1 MLSPYEKILF
11 ALLAAV
17 SLYLASVTFRRM
29 TGTIMRGRGRLAW
42 DGLPGRLW
50 TGVKALA
57 GQNNMI
63 RNRPLV
69 SLAHTGI
76 AWGFILYMAVNLVD
90 VLEGLVTGFVFL
102 EEGTAGQV
110 YRLLVDLM
118 TLAALAGM
126 AALLIRRFIVKSTD
140 LAVASN
146 VKLHPRAAGGIRRDS
161 LIVGLFILGHVG
173 FRLVGASFD
182 IALHGP
188 DPWQPVAAL
197 AAGLWSGLEPSLL
210 TFGLH
215 ASWWIA
221 IGLVLAF
228 LPWFPF
234 SKHAH
239 LFMGPLN
246 LMTAPERTSPGALDA
261 LDFEDETIEQFGAG
275 RITDL
280 DRTHITDAFACIMCN
295 RCQDACPAY
304 ATGKEL
310 SPAALEVNKRYH
322 LRDHM
327 KTLAAGGEDTE
338 PMLGYAMS
346 ESALW
351 ACTACGACT
360 EACPVG
366 NEPMFDILAMRRN
379 QVLMESAFPNELKG
393 AFTGIE
399 RNGNPW
405 QMAGDRMEWT
415 EPLDFKVPTVAE
427 KPDYDVLF
435 WVGCAGA
442 FDPGARDTAR
452 AIATVL
458 HRAGVDFAVL
468 GNDESCTGD
477 LARRAG
483 NEYLFSIAAEG
494 NIETLNAAGAD
505 QAGRKKIVTGCPHCL
520 HTLGSEYGALGGR
533 FEVLHHTQ
541 LIDELAKAGRLAMP
555 GRDETRTTYH
565 DPCYLG
571 RHGGEYEA
579 PRQALAAARPSLVE
593 MARSRNR
600 SFCCGAGGAQVW
612 KEEEEGREAVSDH
625 RFREA
630 RETGADTLAVG
641 CPFCARMM
649 NDANKRAGEPMRVRD
664 IAEIVAES
672 IRDER
677 ERTHH
682 DDR

>member
-1 MLSPYEKILF
+1 MLFPIEKILF
-11 ALLAAV
+11 AIVAVV

-29 TGTIMRGRGRLAW
+29 IRIITRGQGRLSW
-42 DGLPGRLW
+42 DRPVGRLM
-50 TGVKALA
+50 TGIKAMVS
-57 GQNNMI
+57 QNNMI
-63 RNRPLV
+63 RNRPFV
-69 SLAHTGI
+69 SLAHTAI
-76 AWGFILYMAVNLVD
+76 AWGFILYVAVNLID
-90 VLEGLVTGFVFL
+90 VLEGMVSGFVFPG
-102 EEGTAGQV
+102 ENTAGRI

-118 TLAALAGM
+118 TAAVLAGM
-126 AALLIRRFIVKSTD
+126 AVLLIRRFIVKSRTLD
-140 LAVASN
+140 VAPQ
-146 VKLHPRAAGGIRRDS
+146 VKLHPGAVDGIKRDS
-161 LIVGLFILGHVG
+161 LIVGFFILGHVG
-173 FRLVGASFD
+173 FRLLGASFD
-182 IALHGP
+182 IAIHGP

-197 AAGLWSGLEPSLL
+197 AAGLWADLGPSFL
-210 TFGLH
+210 TAGLH

-221 IGLVLAF
+221 VGLVLAF
-228 LPWFPF
+228 LPWFPY

-239 LFMGPLN
+239 LFMGPFN
-246 LMTAPERTSPGALDA
+246 LMTSPDRNSPGAMDA
-261 LDFEDETIEQFGAG
+261 LDLEDETIEQFGAG

-280 DRTHITDAFACIMCN
+280 NRTHITDAFACIMCN

-310 SPAALEVNKRYH
+310 SPAALEVNKRYY

-327 KTLAAGGEDTE
+327 KSLATGGDDEE
-338 PMLGYAMS
+338 PLLTYAMS

-351 ACTACGACT
+351 ACTTCGACT

-366 NEPMFDILAMRRN
+366 NEPMFDILSMRQN

-405 QMAGDRMEWT
+405 QMATDRMEWT
-415 EPLDFKVPTVAE
+415 EALDFKVPTVAGN
-427 KPDYDVLF
+427 PDYDVLL

-452 AIATVL
+452 AIATVM
-458 HRAGVDFAVL
+458 HRTGIDFAVL

-483 NEYLFSIAAEG
+483 NEYLFSMAAEG

-505 QAGRKKIVTGCPHCL
+505 RKRIVTGCPHCL
-520 HTLGSEYGALGGR
+520 HTLKNEYGALGGR
-533 FEVLHHTQ
+533 YEVMHHTQ
-541 LIDELAKAGRLAMP
+541 LIADLRNDGRIAP
-555 GRDETRTTYH
+555 NGEKETRATYH

-579 PRQALAAARPSLVE
+579 PREALAAAGPNLVE

-612 KEEEEGREAVSDH
+612 KEEEEGREAVSDN

-672 IRDER
+672 MQE
-677 ERTHH
+677 
-682 DDR
+682 

>member
-1 MLSPYEKILF
+1 
-11 ALLAAV
+11 V
-17 SLYLASVTFRRM
+17 
-29 TGTIMRGRGRLAW
+29 
-42 DGLPGRLW
+42 
-50 TGVKALA
+50 
-57 GQNNMI
+57 
-63 RNRPLV
+63 
-69 SLAHTGI
+69 
-76 AWGFILYMAVNLVD
+76 AVNLID
-90 VLEGLVTGFVFL
+90 VLEGMVPGFVL
-102 EEGTAGQV
+102 PGENAAGRI

-118 TLAALAGM
+118 TAAVLAGM
-126 AALLIRRFIVKSTD
+126 VVLLIRRFIVKSRTLD
-140 LAVASN
+140 VAPQ
-146 VKLHPRAAGGIRRDS
+146 VKLHPGAVDGIKRDS
-161 LIVGLFILGHVG
+161 LIVGFFILGHVG
-173 FRLVGASFD
+173 FRLLGASFD
-182 IALHGP
+182 IAIHGP

-197 AAGLWSGLEPSLL
+197 AAGLWADLGPSFQ
-210 TFGLH
+210 TAGLH

-221 IGLVLAF
+221 VGLVLAF
-228 LPWFPF
+228 LPWFPY

-239 LFMGPLN
+239 LFMGPFN
-246 LMTAPERTSPGALDA
+246 LMTSPDRNSPGAMDA
-261 LDFEDETIEQFGAG
+261 LDLEDETIEQFGAG

-280 DRTHITDAFACIMCN
+280 NRTHITDAFACIMCN

-310 SPAALEVNKRYH
+310 SPAALEVNKRYY

-327 KTLAAGGEDTE
+327 KTLATGGVDEE
-338 PMLGYAMS
+338 PLLTYAMS

-351 ACTACGACT
+351 ACTTCGACT

-366 NEPMFDILAMRRN
+366 NEPMFDILSMRQN

-405 QMAGDRMEWT
+405 QMATDRMEWT
-415 EPLDFKVPTVAE
+415 ETLDFKVPTVAE
-427 KPDYDVLF
+427 NPDYDVLL

-452 AIATVL
+452 AIATVM
-458 HRAGVDFAVL
+458 HRSGIDFAVL

-483 NEYLFSIAAEG
+483 NEYLFSMAAEG

-505 QAGRKKIVTGCPHCL
+505 RKRIVTGCPHCL
-520 HTLGSEYGALGGR
+520 HTLKNEYGALGGR
-533 FEVLHHTQ
+533 YEVMHHTQ
-541 LIDELAKAGRLAMP
+541 LIADLRNDGRIAVN
-555 GRDETRTTYH
+555 GEEGTRATYH

-579 PRQALAAARPSLVE
+579 PREALAAAGLNLVE

-612 KEEEEGREAVSDH
+612 KEEEEGREAVSDN

-672 IRDER
+672 MQE
-677 ERTHH
+677 
-682 DDR
+682 

>member
-1 MLSPYEKILF
+1 MLTPYEKILF
-11 ALLAAV
+11 AFAAAV

-29 TGTIMRGRGRLAW
+29 IHTIMRGQGRLSR
-42 DGLPGRLW
+42 DNLPGRVM
-50 TGVKALA
+50 TGIKALA
-57 GQNNMI
+57 SQNNMI
-63 RNRPLV
+63 RNRPFV
-69 SLAHTGI
+69 SVAHTAI
-76 AWGFILYMAVNLVD
+76 AWGFILYLAVNLVD
-90 VLEGLVTGFVFL
+90 VLEGMIPGFAFPG
-102 EEGTAGQV
+102 EGAAGQA
-110 YRLLVDLM
+110 YRLIVDLM
-118 TLAALAGM
+118 TAAALAGM
-126 AALLIRRFIVKSTD
+126 AALLIRRF
-140 LAVASN
+140 LAKTPALTFAPQ
-146 VKLHPRAAGGIRRDS
+146 VKLHPGAADGIRRDS

-173 FRLVGASFD
+173 FRLLGASFD
-182 IALHGP
+182 IAIHGP
-188 DPWQPVAAL
+188 DAWQPVAAL
-197 AAGLWSGLEPSLL
+197 AAGLWVGLEPALL
-210 TFGLH
+210 NFGLH
-215 ASWWIA
+215 ASWWMA
-221 IGLVLAF
+221 IGLVLVF
-228 LPWFPF
+228 LPWFPY

-239 LFMGPLN
+239 LFMGPFN
-246 LMTAPERTSPGALDA
+246 LMTSPDRSSPGAMDG

-327 KTLAAGGEDTE
+327 KSLATGEDDSE
-338 PMLGYAMS
+338 PLLTYAMS

-351 ACTACGACT
+351 ACTTCGACT

-366 NEPMFDILAMRRN
+366 NEPMFDILAMRQH

-415 EPLDFKVPTVAE
+415 ETLDFKVPTVAE
-427 KPDYDVLF
+427 NPGYQVLY

-442 FDPGARDTAR
+442 FDPGAKDTAR

-458 HRAGVDFAVL
+458 HRSGVDFAVL

-483 NEYLFSIAAEG
+483 NEYLYSIAAEG

-505 QAGRKKIVTGCPHCL
+505 RKRIVTGCPHCL
-520 HTLGSEYGALGGR
+520 HTLKNEYGAQGGR
-533 FEVLHHTQ
+533 YDVMHHTQ
-541 LIDELAKAGRLAMP
+541 LISDLRNDGKIAIKEEEGSRA
-555 GRDETRTTYH
+555 TYH

-579 PRQALAAARPSLVE
+579 PREALAAAGPSLVE

-612 KEEEEGREAVSDH
+612 KEEEEGREAVSDN

-649 NDANKRAGEPMRVRD
+649 NDANKRAGDPMRVRD

-672 IRDER
+672 LDE
-677 ERTHH
+677 
-682 DDR
+682 

>member
-29 TGTIMRGRGRLAW
+29 IRTIQRGQGRLAW
-42 DGLPGRLW
+42 DGLPGRLL

-102 EEGTAGQV
+102 EEGIAGQV

-140 LAVASN
+140 LAVAPN

-161 LIVGLFILGHVG
+161 LIVGCFILGHVG
-173 FRLVGASFD
+173 FRFLGASFD
-182 IALHGP
+182 IAIQGP
-188 DPWQPVAAL
+188 DPWQPAAAL
-197 AAGLWSGLEPSLL
+197 AAGLWTGLDPSVL

-228 LPWFPF
+228 LPWFPY

-239 LFMGPLN
+239 LFMGPFN
-246 LMTAPERTSPGALDA
+246 LMTSPERTSPGALDA

-310 SPAALEVNKRYH
+310 SPAALEVNKRYY

-327 KTLAAGGEDTE
+327 KSLAKGGEDRE

-427 KPDYDVLF
+427 NPDYEVLF

-520 HTLGSEYGALGGR
+520 HTLGNEYGALGGR
-533 FEVLHHTQ
+533 FEVMHHTQ
-541 LIDELAKAGRLAMP
+541 LIGELAKTGKLEVR
-555 GRDETRTTYH
+555 GETETRTTFH

-579 PRQALAAARPSLVE
+579 PRQALAEARPSLVE

-672 IRDER
+672 LQDER

>member
-11 ALLAAV
+11 AVAAAV

-29 TGTIMRGRGRLAW
+29 IRTIQRGRGRLAW
-42 DGLPGRLW
+42 DNLPGRVM
-50 TGVKALA
+50 TGIKALVI
-57 GQNNMI
+57 QNSMI
-63 RNRPLV
+63 RNRPFV

-90 VLEGLVTGFVFL
+90 VLEGMVPGFAFPG
-102 EEGTAGQV
+102 ESAAGQT
-110 YRLLVDLM
+110 YRLIVDLM
-118 TLAALAGM
+118 TAAVLAGM
-126 AALLIRRFIVKSTD
+126 AALLIRRFIVKTPA
-140 LAVASN
+140 LAFGPQVR
-146 VKLHPRAAGGIRRDS
+146 LHPKAADGIKRDS
-161 LIVGLFILGHVG
+161 LIVGFFILGHVG
-173 FRLVGASFD
+173 FRLLGASFD
-182 IALHGP
+182 IAMHGP
-188 DPWQPVAAL
+188 DPWQPAAAL
-197 AAGLWSGLEPSLL
+197 VAGLWAGLGPSFL

-215 ASWWIA
+215 ASWWMA
-221 IGLVLAF
+221 IGLVLVF
-228 LPWFPF
+228 LPWFPY

-239 LFMGPLN
+239 LFMGPFN
-246 LMTAPERTSPGALDA
+246 LMTSPDRSSPGAVDDLN
-261 LDFEDETIEQFGAG
+261 FEDETIEQFGAG

-280 DRTHITDAFACIMCN
+280 DRTHIADAFACIMCN

-327 KTLAAGGEDTE
+327 ISLARGGDDTE
-338 PMLGYAMS
+338 PLLTYAMS

-351 ACTACGACT
+351 ACTTCGACT

-366 NEPMFDILAMRRN
+366 NEPMFDILAMRQN

-415 EPLDFKVPTVAE
+415 DTLDFKVPTVAE
-427 KPDYDVLF
+427 NPDYQVLY

-458 HRAGVDFAVL
+458 HRSGVDFAVL

-483 NEYLFSIAAEG
+483 NEYLYSIAAEG

-505 QAGRKKIVTGCPHCL
+505 RKRIVTGCPHCQ
-520 HTLGSEYGALGGR
+520 HTLKNEYGALGGR
-533 FEVLHHTQ
+533 YDVMHHTQ
-541 LIDELAKAGRLAMP
+541 LIDGLAKEGRLEVQSER
-555 GRDETRTTYH
+555 GTRTTFH

-571 RHGGEYEA
+571 RHGGEFDA
-579 PRQALAAARPSLVE
+579 PRDALAAARPSLVE

-612 KEEEEGREAVSDH
+612 KEEEEGREAVSDN

-672 IRDER
+672 LDE
-677 ERTHH
+677 
-682 DDR
+682 

>member
-1 MLSPYEKILF
+1 MLTPIEKILF
-11 ALLAAV
+11 AIVTVV

-29 TGTIMRGRGRLAW
+29 IRMITRGQGRLSW
-42 DGLPGRLW
+42 DGPFGRLM
-50 TGVKALA
+50 TGIKALA
-57 GQNNMI
+57 SQNNMI
-63 RNRPLV
+63 RNRPFV
-69 SLAHTGI
+69 SLAHTVI
-76 AWGFILYMAVNLVD
+76 AWGFILYVAVNVVD
-90 VLEGLVTGFVFL
+90 VLEGMITGFEFPG
-102 EEGTAGQV
+102 ENAAGRI

-118 TLAALAGM
+118 TSAVLAGM
-126 AALLIRRFIVKSTD
+126 VALLIRRFIVKSRS
-140 LAVASN
+140 LVVAPQ
-146 VKLHPRAAGGIRRDS
+146 VKLHPGAVDGIKRDS
-161 LIVGLFILGHVG
+161 LIVGFFILGHVG
-173 FRLVGASFD
+173 FRLLGASFD
-182 IALHGP
+182 IAIHGP
-188 DPWQPVAAL
+188 DPWQPVATL
-197 AAGLWSGLEPSLL
+197 TAGFWVDLNHSFLK
-210 TFGLH
+210 TGLH
-215 ASWWIA
+215 VGWWVA
-221 IGLVLAF
+221 TGLVLAF
-228 LPWFPF
+228 LPWFPY

-239 LFMGPLN
+239 LFMGPFN
-246 LMTAPERTSPGALDA
+246 LMTSPDRISPGALDA
-261 LDFEDETIEQFGAG
+261 LDFEDESIEQFGAG

-280 DRTHITDAFACIMCN
+280 NRTHITDAFACIMCN

-327 KTLAAGGEDTE
+327 KSLATGGDDDKPLLT
-338 PMLGYAMS
+338 YAMS

-366 NEPMFDILAMRRN
+366 NEPMFDILAMRQN
-379 QVLMESAFPNELKG
+379 QVLMESAFPNELKD

-415 EPLDFKVPTVAE
+415 QALDFKVPTVTE
-427 KPDYDVLF
+427 NPDYDVLL

-442 FDPGARDTAR
+442 FDPGARDTVR
-452 AIATVL
+452 AIATVM
-458 HRAGVDFAVL
+458 HRSGMDFAVL
-468 GNDESCTGD
+468 GNDESCSGD

-483 NEYLFSIAAEG
+483 NEYLFSMAAEG
-494 NIETLNAAGAD
+494 NIETLNAADAD
-505 QAGRKKIVTGCPHCL
+505 RKRIVTGCPHCL
-520 HTLGSEYGALGGR
+520 HTLKNEYCELGGR
-533 FEVLHHTQ
+533 YEVMHHTQ
-541 LIDELAKAGRLAMP
+541 LIDELRDDGRIAVN
-555 GRDETRTTYH
+555 GADGTRTTFH

-579 PRQALAAARPSLVE
+579 PREVLSAARPSLVE

-612 KEEEEGREAVSDH
+612 KEEEEGRESVSDN

-664 IAEIVAES
+664 IAEIVADS
-672 IRDER
+672 MG
-677 ERTHH
+677 T
-682 DDR
+682 

>member
-1 MLSPYEKILF
+1 MLTPYEKILF
-11 ALLAAV
+11 AFAAAV

-29 TGTIMRGRGRLAW
+29 IRTIMRGQGRLSW
-42 DGLPGRLW
+42 DNLPGRMM
-50 TGVKALA
+50 TGIKALA
-57 GQNNMI
+57 SQNNMI
-63 RNRPLV
+63 RNRPFV
-69 SLAHTGI
+69 SLAHTAI
-76 AWGFILYMAVNLVD
+76 AWGFILYLAVNLVD
-90 VLEGLVTGFVFL
+90 VLEGMIPGFAFPG
-102 EEGTAGQV
+102 EGTAGQA
-110 YRLLVDLM
+110 YRLIVDLM
-118 TLAALAGM
+118 TAAVLAGM
-126 AALLIRRFIVKSTD
+126 AALLIRRF
-140 LAVASN
+140 LAKTPALTFAPQ
-146 VKLHPRAAGGIRRDS
+146 VKLHPGAADGIRRDS

-173 FRLVGASFD
+173 FRLLGASFD
-182 IALHGP
+182 IAIHGP
-188 DPWQPVAAL
+188 DAWQPVATL
-197 AAGLWSGLEPSLL
+197 AAGLWTGLEPALL
-210 TFGLH
+210 NFGLH
-215 ASWWIA
+215 ASWWMA
-221 IGLVLAF
+221 IGLVLVF
-228 LPWFPF
+228 LPWFPY

-239 LFMGPLN
+239 LFMGPFN
-246 LMTAPERTSPGALDA
+246 LMTSPDRSSPGAMDG

-327 KTLAAGGEDTE
+327 KSLARNGDDSE
-338 PMLGYAMS
+338 PLLTYAMS

-351 ACTACGACT
+351 ACTTCGACT

-366 NEPMFDILAMRRN
+366 NEPMFDILAMRQH

-415 EPLDFKVPTVAE
+415 ETLDFKVPTVAE
-427 KPDYDVLF
+427 NPGYQVLY

-442 FDPGARDTAR
+442 FDPGAKDTAR

-458 HRAGVDFAVL
+458 HRSGVDFAVL

-483 NEYLFSIAAEG
+483 NEYLYSIAAEG

-505 QAGRKKIVTGCPHCL
+505 RKRIVTGCPHCL
-520 HTLGSEYGALGGR
+520 HTLKSEYGPQGGR
-533 FEVLHHTQ
+533 YEVMHHTQ
-541 LIDELAKAGRLAMP
+541 FISDLRNDGKIEVKEEKGSRA
-555 GRDETRTTYH
+555 TYH

-579 PRQALAAARPSLVE
+579 PREALAAAGPSLVE

-612 KEEEEGREAVSDH
+612 KEEEKGREAVSDN

-672 IRDER
+672 LDE
-677 ERTHH
+677 
-682 DDR
+682 

>member
-11 ALLAAV
+11 AILTAV
-17 SLYLASVTFRRM
+17 SLYLAFVTFRRM
-29 TGTIMRGRGRLAW
+29 SGAIMRGQGRLAW
-42 DGLPGRLW
+42 NGLPGRLM
-50 TGVKALA
+50 TGIRALVS
-57 GQNNMI
+57 QNNMI
-63 RNRPLV
+63 RNRPFV
-69 SLAHTGI
+69 SLAHTAV
-76 AWGFILYMAVNLVD
+76 AWGFILYLAVNVVD
-90 VLEGLVTGFVFL
+90 VVEGMVPGFDL
-102 EEGTAGQV
+102 PGENAAGRV

-118 TLAALAGM
+118 TAAVLTGM
-126 AALLIRRFIVKSTD
+126 VVLLIRRFFVKSPALD
-140 LAVASN
+140 IAPQVQ
-146 VKLHPRAAGGIRRDS
+146 LHPGAADGIMRDS
-161 LIVGLFILGHVG
+161 MIVGCFILGHVG

-197 AAGLWSGLEPSLL
+197 AAGFWAGLDPSIL

-215 ASWWIA
+215 ASWWGA

-228 LPWFPF
+228 LPWFPY

-239 LFMGPLN
+239 LFMGPFN
-246 LMTAPERTSPGALDA
+246 LMTSPDRSSPGAMDA
-261 LDFEDETIEQFGAG
+261 LDFEDESIEQFGAG

-322 LRDHM
+322 LSDHM
-327 KTLAAGGEDTE
+327 SSLAKGGDDSE
-338 PMLGYAMS
+338 PLLTYAMS

-351 ACTACGACT
+351 ACTTCGACT

-366 NEPMFDILAMRRN
+366 NEPMFDILAMRRH
-379 QVLMESAFPNELKG
+379 QVLMESAFPNELKD

-405 QMAGDRMEWT
+405 QMAGDRMEWA
-415 EPLDFKVPTVAE
+415 ESLEFKVPTVAE
-427 KPDYDVLF
+427 NPDCEMLF

-458 HRAGVDFAVL
+458 HRSGIDFAVL

-494 NIETLNAAGAD
+494 NIETLNEAGAD
-505 QAGRKKIVTGCPHCL
+505 RKRIVTGCPHCL
-520 HTLGSEYGALGGR
+520 HTLKNEYGALGGHYQ
-533 FEVLHHTQ
+533 VLHHTQ
-541 LIDELAKAGRLAMP
+541 LIGGLATEGRIEVQ
-555 GRDETRTTYH
+555 GEQGTRTTFH

-571 RHGGEYEA
+571 RHGGEFDA
-579 PRQALAAARPSLVE
+579 PRDALASARPSLVE
-593 MARSRNR
+593 MDRSRNR

-612 KEEEEGREAVSDH
+612 KEEEEGRESVSDN

-630 RETGADTLAVG
+630 RDTGADTLAVG

-664 IAEIVAES
+664 IAEIVADS
-672 IRDER
+672 MK
-677 ERTHH
+677 T
-682 DDR
+682 

>member
-1 MLSPYEKILF
+1 MLSPFEKILF
-11 ALLAAV
+11 VIAAAV
-17 SLYLASVTFRRM
+17 SLCLASVTFRRM
-29 TGTIMRGRGRLAW
+29 VRTIMRGQGRLSW
-42 DGLPGRLW
+42 DGLPGRLM
-50 TGVKALA
+50 TGIRALVS
-57 GQNNMI
+57 QNSMI
-63 RNRPLV
+63 RNRPFV
-69 SLAHTGI
+69 SLAHTAI
-76 AWGFILYMAVNLVD
+76 AWGFILYMAVNLLD
-90 VLEGLVTGFVFL
+90 VLEGMVSGFAFPGEGVT
-102 EEGTAGQV
+102 GQV

-118 TLAALAGM
+118 TAAVLAGM
-126 AALLIRRFIVKSTD
+126 VALLIRRFIVKSTA
-140 LAVASN
+140 LAVDPR
-146 VKLHPRAAGGIRRDS
+146 VKLHPKAAAGITRDS
-161 LIVGLFILGHVG
+161 LLVGFFILGHVG
-173 FRLVGASFD
+173 FRLLGASFD
-182 IALHGP
+182 VAIHGP
-188 DPWQPVAAL
+188 DPWQPAAAL
-197 AAGLWSGLEPSLL
+197 AAGLWMDLSPSML

-215 ASWWIA
+215 ASWWMA

-228 LPWFPF
+228 LPWFPY

-239 LFMGPLN
+239 LFMGPFN
-246 LMTAPERTSPGALDA
+246 LMTSPDRSSPGALDA

-280 DRTHITDAFACIMCN
+280 ARSHITDAFACIMCN

-327 KTLAAGGEDTE
+327 KSLAKGEEDAE
-338 PMLGYAMS
+338 PLLSYAMS

-351 ACTACGACT
+351 ACTTCGACT

-379 QVLMESAFPNELKG
+379 QVLMESAFPSELKG

-415 EPLDFKVPTVAE
+415 ETLDFKVPTVAE
-427 KPDYDVLF
+427 NPDYKVLF

-442 FDPGARDTAR
+442 FDPGARETAR
-452 AIATVL
+452 AIATIM
-458 HRAGVDFAVL
+458 HRAGMDFAVL

-483 NEYLFSIAAEG
+483 NEYLYSIAAEG

-505 QAGRKKIVTGCPHCL
+505 RKRIVTGCPHCL
-520 HTLGSEYGALGGR
+520 HTLKNEYGEMGGR
-533 FEVLHHTQ
+533 YEVMHHTQ
-541 LIDELAKAGRLAMP
+541 LIDELTRDGRVDVQ
-555 GRDETRTTYH
+555 GRKGTRTTYH

-571 RHGGEYEA
+571 RQGGEYDA
-579 PRQALAAARPSLVE
+579 PRDALKTTGPALVE
-593 MARSRNR
+593 MARSRDR

-612 KEEEEGREAVSDH
+612 KEEEEGREAVSDN

-649 NDANKRAGEPMRVRD
+649 NDANKRAGEPLRVRD

-672 IRDER
+672 LDE
-677 ERTHH
+677 
-682 DDR
+682 

>member
-1 MLSPYEKILF
+1 MLSPFEKILF
-11 ALLAAV
+11 AIVAV
-17 SLYLASVTFRRM
+17 ASLYLASVTFRRM
-29 TGTIMRGRGRLAW
+29 TGSIMRGQGRLSW
-42 DGLPGRLW
+42 DGFPGRLL
-50 TGVKALA
+50 TGIKALVS
-57 GQNNMI
+57 QNNMI
-63 RNRPLV
+63 RNRPFV
-69 SLAHTGI
+69 SLAHTAI
-76 AWGFILYMAVNLVD
+76 AWGFIIYMAVNLMD
-90 VLEGLVTGFVFL
+90 VAEGMIPGFVFL
-102 EEGTAGQV
+102 GDRTAGGF

-118 TLAALAGM
+118 TAAVLVGM
-126 AALLIRRFIVKSTD
+126 IALLIRRFVLKSTS
-140 LAVASN
+140 LTFAPQ
-146 VKLHPRAAGGIRRDS
+146 VKLHPVAVDGIKRDS
-161 LIVGLFILGHVG
+161 LIVGFFILGHVG
-173 FRLVGASFD
+173 FRFLGASFD
-182 IALHGP
+182 IAAHGP
-188 DPWQPVAAL
+188 DPWQPAATL
-197 AAGLWSGLEPSLL
+197 AAGLWMDMDPSNL
-210 TFGLH
+210 TYGLH
-215 ASWWIA
+215 ACWWLA

-228 LPWFPF
+228 LPWFPY

-239 LFMGPLN
+239 LFMGPFN
-246 LMTAPERTSPGALDA
+246 LMTSPRRTSPGALDA
-261 LDFEDETIEQFGAG
+261 LDFEDESIEQFGAG

-280 DRTHITDAFACIMCN
+280 NRTHITDAFACIMCN

-322 LRDHM
+322 LRENM
-327 KTLAAGGEDTE
+327 KALQKGGDDTE
-338 PMLGYAMS
+338 PLLTYAMS

-351 ACTACGACT
+351 ACTTCGACT

-366 NEPMFDILAMRRN
+366 NEPMFDILSMRQN
-379 QVLMESAFPNELKG
+379 QVLMESAFPSELKS

-405 QMAGDRMEWT
+405 QMATDRLEWT
-415 EPLDFKVPTVAE
+415 EALDFKVPTVAE
-427 KPDYDVLF
+427 NPDYDVLL

-452 AIATVL
+452 AIATVM
-458 HRAGVDFAVL
+458 HRSGIDFAVL

-483 NEYLFSIAAEG
+483 NEYLFSMAAEG

-505 QAGRKKIVTGCPHCL
+505 RKRIVTGCPHCL
-520 HTLGSEYGALGGR
+520 HTLKNEYGALGGR
-533 FEVLHHTQ
+533 YEVMHHTQ
-541 LIDELAKAGRLAMP
+541 LIANLRNDGRIAVN
-555 GRDETRTTYH
+555 GEDGTRATYH

-579 PRQALAAARPSLVE
+579 PREALAAAGPNLVE

-600 SFCCGAGGAQVW
+600 SFCCGAGGAQIW
-612 KEEEEGREAVSDH
+612 KEEEEGREAVSDN

-672 IRDER
+672 MQE
-677 ERTHH
+677 
-682 DDR
+682 

>member
-11 ALLAAV
+11 AIATAV

-29 TGTIMRGRGRLAW
+29 IGTIKRGQGRLAW
-42 DGLPGRLW
+42 DGLPGRLM

-76 AWGFILYMAVNLVD
+76 AWGFILYMAVNLLD
-90 VLEGLVTGFVFL
+90 VLEGMVAGFVFL
-102 EEGTAGQV
+102 EDGAAGQM

-118 TLAALAGM
+118 TLAVLAGM

-140 LAVASN
+140 LAVAPN
-146 VKLHPRAAGGIRRDS
+146 VKLHPRAADGIRRDS
-161 LIVGLFILGHVG
+161 LIVGCFILGHVG
-173 FRLVGASFD
+173 FRLLGASFD
-182 IALHGP
+182 IAIHGP
-188 DPWQPVAAL
+188 DPWQPFAAL
-197 AAGLWSGLEPSLL
+197 AAGLWVDLDPSIL

-228 LPWFPF
+228 LPWFPY

-239 LFMGPLN
+239 LFMGPFN
-246 LMTAPERTSPGALDA
+246 LMTSPARTSPGALDP
-261 LDFEDETIEQFGAG
+261 LDFEDETIEQFGSG

-327 KTLAAGGEDTE
+327 KTLAKGGEDTE
-338 PMLGYAMS
+338 PLLTYAMS

-415 EPLDFKVPTVAE
+415 ETLDFKVPTVSE
-427 KPDYDVLF
+427 NPDYDVLF

-494 NIETLNAAGAD
+494 NIETLNGVGAD
-505 QAGRKKIVTGCPHCL
+505 RKKTITGCPHCL
-520 HTLGSEYGALGGR
+520 HTLGNEYGALGGR
-533 FEVLHHTQ
+533 FEVMHHTQ
-541 LIDELAKAGRLAMP
+541 LIGELAKAGRLAMP

-579 PRQALAAARPSLVE
+579 PRQALSAARPSLVE
-593 MARSRNR
+593 MARSKNR

-612 KEEEEGREAVSDH
+612 KEEEEGREAVSDN

-672 IRDER
+672 IQDER

>member
-1 MLSPYEKILF
+1 MLTPYEKILF
-11 ALLAAV
+11 AVLTAV

-29 TGTIMRGRGRLAW
+29 IRTIKRGQGRLSW
-42 DGLPGRLW
+42 DGLPGRLM
-50 TGVKALA
+50 TGIGALVS
-57 GQNNMI
+57 QNNMI
-63 RNRPLV
+63 RDRPFV
-69 SLAHTGI
+69 SLAHTAV
-76 AWGFILYMAVNLVD
+76 AWGFILYLAVNLVD
-90 VLEGLVTGFVFL
+90 VLEGMVSGFAFPG
-102 EEGTAGQV
+102 EHAAGRV

-118 TLAALAGM
+118 TAAVLAGM
-126 AALLIRRFIVKSTD
+126 AVLLVRRFIAKAPALD
-140 LAVASN
+140 VAPR
-146 VKLHPRAAGGIRRDS
+146 VRLHPGAAEGIRRDS
-161 LIVGLFILGHVG
+161 LVVGFFILGHVG
-173 FRLVGASFD
+173 FRLLGASFD
-182 IALHGP
+182 IAMHGP
-188 DPWQPVAAL
+188 DPWQPAAAL
-197 AAGLWSGLEPSLL
+197 AAGLWTGLDPSSLAI
-210 TFGLH
+210 GLH

-228 LPWFPF
+228 LPWFPY

-239 LFMGPLN
+239 LFMGPFN
-246 LMTAPERTSPGALDA
+246 LMTSPARSSPGAVDA

-275 RITDL
+275 RLTDL
-280 DRTHITDAFACIMCN
+280 NRTHITDAFACIMCN

-327 KTLAAGGEDTE
+327 KALAKGEEDSE
-338 PMLGYAMS
+338 PLLAYAMS

-351 ACTACGACT
+351 ACTTCGACT

-379 QVLMESAFPNELKG
+379 QVLMESAFPGELKG

-415 EPLDFKVPTVAE
+415 ETLGFKVPTVAE
-427 KPDYDVLF
+427 NPDYDVLF

-452 AIATVL
+452 AIATVMN
-458 HRAGVDFAVL
+458 RAGVDFAVL

-505 QAGRKKIVTGCPHCL
+505 RKRIVTGCPHCL
-520 HTLGSEYGALGGR
+520 HTLKNEYGEMGGR
-533 FEVLHHTQ
+533 YEAMHHTQ
-541 LIDELAKAGRLAMP
+541 LMSELAKAGRLGTQ
-555 GRDETRTTYH
+555 GRTGTRTTFH

-571 RHGGEYEA
+571 RQGGEYEA
-579 PRQALAAARPSLVE
+579 PRGALAAAGPSLVE

-612 KEEEEGREAVSDH
+612 KEEEEGREAVSDN

-630 RETGADTLAVG
+630 RETGAETLAVG

-672 IRDER
+672 MQAD
-677 ERTHH
+677 
-682 DDR
+682 

>member
-1 MLSPYEKILF
+1 MLSPIEKILF
-11 ALLAAV
+11 AIVAVV

-29 TGTIMRGRGRLAW
+29 IRIITRGQGRLSW
-42 DGLPGRLW
+42 DRPAGRLM
-50 TGVKALA
+50 TGIKAMVS
-57 GQNNMI
+57 QNNMI
-63 RNRPLV
+63 RNRPFV
-69 SLAHTGI
+69 SLAHTAI
-76 AWGFILYMAVNLVD
+76 AWGFILYVAVNLID
-90 VLEGLVTGFVFL
+90 VLEGMVPGFVFPG
-102 EEGTAGQV
+102 ENAAGRI

-118 TLAALAGM
+118 TAAVLAGM
-126 AALLIRRFIVKSTD
+126 VVLLIRRFIVKSRTLD
-140 LAVASN
+140 VAPQ
-146 VKLHPRAAGGIRRDS
+146 VKLHPGAVDGIKRDS
-161 LIVGLFILGHVG
+161 LIVGFFILGHVG
-173 FRLVGASFD
+173 FRLLGASFD
-182 IALHGP
+182 IAIHGP

-197 AAGLWSGLEPSLL
+197 AAGLWADLGPSFL
-210 TFGLH
+210 TAGLH

-221 IGLVLAF
+221 VGLVLAF
-228 LPWFPF
+228 LPWFPY

-239 LFMGPLN
+239 LFMGPFN
-246 LMTAPERTSPGALDA
+246 LMTSPDRSSPGAMDA
-261 LDFEDETIEQFGAG
+261 LDLEDETVEQFGAA

-280 DRTHITDAFACIMCN
+280 NRTHITDAFACIMCN

-310 SPAALEVNKRYH
+310 SPAALEVNKRYY

-327 KTLAAGGEDTE
+327 KSLATGGGDEE
-338 PMLGYAMS
+338 PLLTYAMS

-351 ACTACGACT
+351 ACTTCGACT

-366 NEPMFDILAMRRN
+366 NEPMFDILSMRQN

-415 EPLDFKVPTVAE
+415 RELDFKVPTVAE
-427 KPDYDVLF
+427 NPDYDVLL

-452 AIATVL
+452 AIATVM
-458 HRAGVDFAVL
+458 HRSGVDFAVL

-483 NEYLFSIAAEG
+483 NEYLFSMAAEG

-505 QAGRKKIVTGCPHCL
+505 RKRIVTGCPHCL
-520 HTLGSEYGALGGR
+520 HTLKNEYGVLGGR
-533 FEVLHHTQ
+533 YEVMHHTQ
-541 LIDELAKAGRLAMP
+541 LIADLRNDGRIAVN
-555 GRDETRTTYH
+555 GEEGTRATYH

-579 PRQALAAARPSLVE
+579 PREALAAAGPNLVE

-612 KEEEEGREAVSDH
+612 KEEEEGREAVSDN

-649 NDANKRAGEPMRVRD
+649 NDANKRAGEPMRIRD

-672 IRDER
+672 MQE
-677 ERTHH
+677 
-682 DDR
+682 

>member
-11 ALLAAV
+11 AIAMAV

-29 TGTIMRGRGRLAW
+29 IGMIKRGQGRLAW
-42 DGLPGRLW
+42 DGLPSRLM
-50 TGVKALA
+50 TGIKALA

-90 VLEGLVTGFVFL
+90 VLEGMVTGFVFL
-102 EEGTAGQV
+102 ENGTAGQI
-110 YRLLVDLM
+110 YRLVVDLM
-118 TLAALAGM
+118 TLAVLAGM
-126 AALLIRRFIVKSTD
+126 VALLIRRFIVKSTA
-140 LAVASN
+140 LAVAPQ
-146 VKLHPRAAGGIRRDS
+146 VKLHPGAADGIRRDS
-161 LIVGLFILGHVG
+161 LIVGCFILGHVG
-173 FRLVGASFD
+173 FRLLGASFD
-182 IALHGP
+182 IAIHGP

-197 AAGLWSGLEPSLL
+197 AAGLWTGLEPSFL

-221 IGLVLAF
+221 IGLVLVF
-228 LPWFPF
+228 LPWFPY

-239 LFMGPLN
+239 LFMGPFN
-246 LMTAPERTSPGALDA
+246 LMTSPDRVSPGALDA

-280 DRTHITDAFACIMCN
+280 NRTHITDAFACIMCN

-327 KTLAAGGEDTE
+327 KSLARGGEDTE
-338 PMLGYAMS
+338 PLLGYAMT

-351 ACTACGACT
+351 ACTACGACS

-366 NEPMFDILAMRRN
+366 NEPMFDILAIRQN

-415 EPLDFKVPTVAE
+415 ETLDFKVPTVAE
-427 KPDYDVLF
+427 NPGYEVLF

-442 FDPGARDTAR
+442 FDPAARDTAR
-452 AIATVL
+452 AIATVM

-505 QAGRKKIVTGCPHCL
+505 RKKIVTGCPHCL
-520 HTLGSEYGALGGR
+520 HTLKNEYGALGGR
-533 FEVLHHTQ
+533 YKVMHHTG
-541 LIDELAKAGRLAMP
+541 LIDELASAGRLAVR
-555 GRDETRTTYH
+555 GETGTRTTYH

-579 PRQALAAARPSLVE
+579 PRGALAATRPSLVE
-593 MARSRNR
+593 MARSRER

-612 KEEEEGREAVSDH
+612 KEEEEGREAVSDN

-672 IRDER
+672 LQDER

-682 DDR
+682 DDRQ

>member
-1 MLSPYEKILF
+1 MSWDGFPGRF
-11 ALLAAV
+11 
-17 SLYLASVTFRRM
+17 M
-29 TGTIMRGRGRLAW
+29 TGI
-42 DGLPGRLW
+42 
-50 TGVKALA
+50 KALVS
-57 GQNNMI
+57 QNNMI
-63 RNRPLV
+63 RNRPFV
-69 SLAHTGI
+69 SLMHTLV
-76 AWGFILYMAVNLVD
+76 AWGFIIYMAVNLVD
-90 VLEGLVTGFVFL
+90 VLKGMVPGFVFL
-102 EEGTAGQV
+102 GESDAGRV

-118 TLAALAGM
+118 TTAVLVGM
-126 AALLIRRFIVKSTD
+126 IALLTRRFVLKSPALT
-140 LAVASN
+140 VGPQ
-146 VKLHPRAAGGIRRDS
+146 VKLHPRAVDGIRRDS
-161 LIVGLFILGHVG
+161 LIVGIFILGHVG
-173 FRLVGASFD
+173 FRLLGASFE
-182 IALHGP
+182 IAVHGP
-188 DPWQPVAAL
+188 APWQPVAAL
-197 AAGLWSGLEPSLL
+197 TAGLWMNLEPSYL

-215 ASWWIA
+215 VCWWLA

-228 LPWFPF
+228 LPWFPY

-239 LFMGPLN
+239 LFMGPFN
-246 LMTAPERTSPGALDA
+246 LMTSPRRESPGALDA

-280 DRTHITDAFACIMCN
+280 NRTHITDAFACIMCN

-322 LRDHM
+322 LGDHM
-327 KTLAAGGEDTE
+327 KSLEKGGEDTE
-338 PMLGYAMS
+338 PLLTYAMS

-351 ACTACGACT
+351 ACTTCGACA

-366 NEPMFDILAMRRN
+366 NEPMFDILAMRQN
-379 QVLMESAFPNELKG
+379 QVLMESAFPNELKS

-415 EPLDFKVPTVAE
+415 ETLDFTVPTVTDN
-427 KPDYDVLF
+427 PDYEVLY

-458 HRAGVDFAVL
+458 HRAGVNFAVL

-477 LARRAG
+477 LARRSG
-483 NEYLFSIAAEG
+483 NEYLFSVAAEG
-494 NIETLNAAGAD
+494 NIETLNAGGAD
-505 QAGRKKIVTGCPHCL
+505 RKKIVTGCPHCL
-520 HTLGSEYGALGGR
+520 HTLKNEYGAMGGHYQV
-533 FEVLHHTQ
+533 EHHTQ
-541 LIDELAKAGRLAMP
+541 LIEELIRDGRLEVSGDAGTP
-555 GRDETRTTYH
+555 ATYH

-571 RHGGEYEA
+571 RQGGVYDA
-579 PRQALAAARPSLVE
+579 PRGALDAAGPSLVE
-593 MARSRNR
+593 MARNKET

-612 KEEEEGREAVSDH
+612 KEEEPGRESVSDN

-630 RETGADTLAVG
+630 RDTGADTLAVG

-664 IAEIVAES
+664 VAEIVAES
-672 IRDER
+672 IQEKRG
-677 ERTHH
+677 TCP
-682 DDR
+682 

>member
-29 TGTIMRGRGRLAW
+29 IRTIQRGQGRLAW
-42 DGLPGRLW
+42 DGLPGRLL

-102 EEGTAGQV
+102 EEGAAGQV

-140 LAVASN
+140 LAVAPN

-161 LIVGLFILGHVG
+161 LIVGCFILGHVG
-173 FRLVGASFD
+173 FRLPGRILRYRHTRA
-182 IALHGP
+182 GP
-188 DPWQPVAAL
+188 L
-197 AAGLWSGLEPSLL
+197 AAGRGAGSRPLDGPGSFRADFRPARQLVDRHRAGAGLP
-210 TFGLH
+210 
-215 ASWWIA
+215 A
-221 IGLVLAF
+221 
-228 LPWFPF
+228 WFPY

-239 LFMGPLN
+239 LFMGPFN
-246 LMTAPERTSPGALDA
+246 LMTSPERTSPGALDA

-310 SPAALEVNKRYH
+310 SPAALEVNKRYY

-327 KTLAAGGEDTE
+327 KSLASGGEDRE

-427 KPDYDVLF
+427 NPDYEVLF

-458 HRAGVDFAVL
+458 HRAKVDFAVL

-494 NIETLNAAGAD
+494 NIETLNAAGAG

-520 HTLGSEYGALGGR
+520 HTLGNEYGALGGR
-533 FEVLHHTQ
+533 FEVMHHTQ
-541 LIDELAKAGRLAMP
+541 LIGELAKTGKLEVR
-555 GRDETRTTYH
+555 GETETRTTFH

-579 PRQALAAARPSLVE
+579 PRQALAEARPSLVE

-672 IRDER
+672 LQDER

>member
-1 MLSPYEKILF
+1 MLTPYEKILF
-11 ALLAAV
+11 ATLTV
-17 SLYLASVTFRRM
+17 ISLYVASITFRRM
-29 TGTIMRGRGRLAW
+29 IGTIKRGHGRLAW
-42 DGLPGRLW
+42 NGFAGRLM
-50 TGVKALA
+50 TGVKALVS
-57 GQNNMI
+57 QNNMI
-63 RNRPLV
+63 LDRPFV
-69 SLAHTGI
+69 SLAHTAI
-76 AWGFILYMAVNLVD
+76 AWGFILYMMVNLVD
-90 VLEGLVTGFVFL
+90 VLEGMVAGFGFPG
-102 EEGTAGQV
+102 EGVAGQI

-118 TLAALAGM
+118 TAAVLAGM
-126 AALLIRRFIVKSTD
+126 AALLIRRFIVKSPA
-140 LAVASN
+140 LGFAPR
-146 VKLHPRAAGGIRRDS
+146 VKLHPGAADGITRDS
-161 LIVGLFILGHVG
+161 LIVGFFILGHVG
-173 FRLVGASFD
+173 FRLLGASFD
-182 IALHGP
+182 IAIEGP
-188 DPWQPVAAL
+188 DPWQPVASL
-197 AAGLWSGLEPSLL
+197 AAALWADLDPSSL

-221 IGLVLAF
+221 VGLVLAF
-228 LPWFPF
+228 LPWFPY

-239 LFMGPLN
+239 LFMGPFN
-246 LMTAPERTSPGALDA
+246 LMTSPERSGPGAMDA
-261 LDFEDETIEQFGAG
+261 LDFDDETIEQFGAG

-280 DRTHITDAFACIMCN
+280 NRTHITDAFACIMCN

-327 KTLAAGGEDTE
+327 KSLAKGGEDTE
-338 PMLGYAMS
+338 PLLTYAMS

-351 ACTACGACT
+351 ACTTCGACT

-366 NEPMFDILAMRRN
+366 NEPMFDILAMRQH

-415 EPLDFKVPTVAE
+415 ETLDFKVPTAAE
-427 KPDYDVLF
+427 NPDYDVLF

-494 NIETLNAAGAD
+494 NVETLNASGAD
-505 QAGRKKIVTGCPHCL
+505 RKKIVTGCPHCL
-520 HTLGSEYGALGGR
+520 HTLNNEYGALGGHY
-533 FEVLHHTQ
+533 EVVHHTR
-541 LIDELAKAGRLAMP
+541 LINDLASSGKLAVRGDAG
-555 GRDETRTTYH
+555 TRTTFH

-579 PRQALAAARPSLVE
+579 PREALAAAGPNLVE

-612 KEEEEGREAVSDH
+612 KEEEEGRETVSDN
-625 RFREA
+625 RYREA

-672 IRDER
+672 MR
-677 ERTHH
+677 E
-682 DDR
+682 

>member
-1 MLSPYEKILF
+1 MLSPIEKILF
-11 ALLAAV
+11 AFAAAA

-29 TGTIMRGRGRLAW
+29 IRTIMRGQGRLSR
-42 DGLPGRLW
+42 DGLPGRVM
-50 TGVKALA
+50 TGIRALV

-63 RNRPLV
+63 RNRPFV
-69 SLAHTGI
+69 SVAHTAI

-90 VLEGLVTGFVFL
+90 VLEGMVPGFAFPG
-102 EEGTAGQV
+102 EGAAGQA
-110 YRLLVDLM
+110 YRLIVDLM
-118 TLAALAGM
+118 TAAVLAGM
-126 AALLIRRFIVKSTD
+126 VALLVRRFLVKSPA
-140 LAVASN
+140 LEVAPQ
-146 VKLHPRAAGGIRRDS
+146 VKLHPGAADGIRRDS
-161 LIVGLFILGHVG
+161 LIVGFFILGHVG
-173 FRLVGASFD
+173 FRLLGASFG
-182 IALHGP
+182 IAIDGP

-197 AAGLWSGLEPSLL
+197 AAGLWTGMDPSFL

-215 ASWWIA
+215 ASWWMA
-221 IGLVLAF
+221 IGLVLVF
-228 LPWFPF
+228 LPWFPY

-239 LFMGPLN
+239 LFMGPFN
-246 LMTAPERTSPGALDA
+246 LMTSRDRSSPGAMDD

-327 KTLAAGGEDTE
+327 KSLAEGGDDSE
-338 PMLGYAMS
+338 PLLTYAMS

-351 ACTACGACT
+351 ACTTCGACT

-366 NEPMFDILAMRRN
+366 NEPMFDILAIRQN

-415 EPLDFKVPTVAE
+415 EALAFKVPTVAE
-427 KPDYDVLF
+427 NPDYDVLY

-442 FDPGARDTAR
+442 FDPGAKDTAR

-458 HRAGVDFAVL
+458 HRSGVDFAVL

-483 NEYLFSIAAEG
+483 NEYLYSIAAEG

-505 QAGRKKIVTGCPHCL
+505 RKRIVTGCPHCQ
-520 HTLGSEYGALGGR
+520 HTLKNEYGALGGR
-533 FEVLHHTQ
+533 YDVMHHTQ
-541 LIDELAKAGRLAMP
+541 LIDGLAKEGRLEVQSER
-555 GRDETRTTYH
+555 GTRTTFH

-571 RHGGEYEA
+571 RHGGEFDA
-579 PRQALAAARPSLVE
+579 PRDALAAARPSLVE

-612 KEEEEGREAVSDH
+612 KEEEEGREAVSDN

-672 IRDER
+672 LDE
-677 ERTHH
+677 
-682 DDR
+682 

>member
-1 MLSPYEKILF
+1 MLYPYEKILF
-11 ALLAAV
+11 TIVALV
-17 SLYLASVTFRRM
+17 SLYLALVTFRRM
-29 TGTIMRGRGRLAW
+29 IGTIKRGQGHLCW
-42 DGLPGRLW
+42 DGFPGRLM
-50 TGVKALA
+50 TGIKALVS
-57 GQNNMI
+57 QNNMI
-63 RNRPLV
+63 RNRPFV
-69 SLAHTGI
+69 SLMHTLV
-76 AWGFILYMAVNLVD
+76 AWGFIIYMAVNMVD
-90 VLEGLVTGFVFL
+90 VLEGMIPGFVFL
-102 EEGTAGQV
+102 GESDAGRV

-118 TLAALAGM
+118 TTAVLVGM
-126 AALLIRRFIVKSTD
+126 IALLIRRFVLKSPALT
-140 LAVASN
+140 VGKQ
-146 VKLHPRAAGGIRRDS
+146 VKLHPGAADGIGRDS

-173 FRLVGASFD
+173 FRLLGASFD
-182 IALHGP
+182 IAVHEP

-197 AAGLWSGLEPSLL
+197 TAGLWLDLESSYL

-215 ASWWIA
+215 ACWWLA

-228 LPWFPF
+228 IPWFPY

-239 LFMGPLN
+239 LFMGPFN
-246 LMTAPERTSPGALDA
+246 LMTSPRRESPGALDT

-280 DRTHITDAFACIMCN
+280 NRTHITDAFACIMCN

-322 LRDHM
+322 LQDHM
-327 KTLAAGGEDTE
+327 KSLEKGGEDTE
-338 PMLGYAMS
+338 PLLTYAMS

-351 ACTACGACT
+351 ACTTCGACA

-379 QVLMESAFPNELKG
+379 QVMMESAFPNELKS

-415 EPLDFKVPTVAE
+415 ETLDFTVPTVA
-427 KPDYDVLF
+427 KNPDYEVLY

-442 FDPGARDTAR
+442 FDPGTRDTAR

-458 HRAGVDFAVL
+458 HRSGVDFAVL

-483 NEYLFSIAAEG
+483 NEYLFSVAAEG

-505 QAGRKKIVTGCPHCL
+505 RKKIVTGCPHCL
-520 HTLGSEYGALGGR
+520 HTLKNEYGALGGQYQ
-533 FEVLHHTQ
+533 VMHHTQ
-541 LIDELAKAGRLAMP
+541 LIEELIRTGRLEVN
-555 GRDETRTTYH
+555 GDTETPATYH

-571 RHGGEYEA
+571 RQGGVYDA
-579 PRQALAAARPSLVE
+579 PRTALGAARPSLVE
-593 MARSRNR
+593 MARNR
-600 SFCCGAGGAQVW
+600 ETSFCCGGGRRTGV
-612 KEEEEGREAVSDH
+612 ERGRGGTGIRQRQSLPGSQGH
-625 RFREA
+625 RCGYPGRGLSLL
-630 RETGADTLAVG
+630 RQD
-641 CPFCARMM
+641 
-649 NDANKRAGEPMRVRD
+649 
-664 IAEIVAES
+664 
-672 IRDER
+672 DER
-677 ERTHH
+677 RQQACRRTHAGPGYRRDRCGIHSRIAGVHAH
-682 DDR
+682 DYGK

>member
-11 ALLAAV
+11 AVAAAV
-17 SLYLASVTFRRM
+17 SLYLASVTFRLMIR
-29 TGTIMRGRGRLAW
+29 TIMRGRGRLSW
-42 DGLPGRLW
+42 DNLPGRVM
-50 TGVKALA
+50 TGVKALVS
-57 GQNNMI
+57 QNDMI
-63 RNRPLV
+63 RNRPFV
-69 SLAHTGI
+69 SLAHTAI

-90 VLEGLVTGFVFL
+90 VLEGMVPGFAFPG
-102 EEGTAGQV
+102 ESAAGQA
-110 YRLLVDLM
+110 YRLIIDLM
-118 TLAALAGM
+118 TSAVLAGM
-126 AALLIRRFIVKSTD
+126 AALLIRRFIVKTPA
-140 LAVASN
+140 LAFGPQ
-146 VKLHPRAAGGIRRDS
+146 VKLHPKAADGIKRDS
-161 LIVGLFILGHVG
+161 LIVGLFISGHVG
-173 FRLVGASFD
+173 FRLLGASFD
-182 IALHGP
+182 IAIHGP
-188 DPWQPVAAL
+188 DPWQPSAAL
-197 AAGLWSGLEPSLL
+197 AAGLWKGLEPSVL

-215 ASWWIA
+215 ASWWMA
-221 IGLVLAF
+221 IGLVLVF
-228 LPWFPF
+228 LPWFPY

-239 LFMGPLN
+239 LFMGPFN
-246 LMTAPERTSPGALDA
+246 LMTSPDRSSPGAMDA

-322 LRDHM
+322 LRDRM
-327 KTLAAGGEDTE
+327 KSLAGGGDDPE
-338 PMLGYAMS
+338 PLLTYAMS

-351 ACTACGACT
+351 ACTTCGACT

-366 NEPMFDILAMRRN
+366 NEPMFDILAMRQN

-415 EPLDFKVPTVAE
+415 ETLDFKVPTVAE
-427 KPDYDVLF
+427 NPDYDVLY

-458 HRAGVDFAVL
+458 HRSGVDFAVL

-483 NEYLFSIAAEG
+483 NEYLYSIAAEG

-505 QAGRKKIVTGCPHCL
+505 RRRIVTGCPHCL
-520 HTLGSEYGALGGR
+520 HTLKNEYGALGGR
-533 FEVLHHTQ
+533 YEVLHHTR
-541 LIDELAKAGRLAMP
+541 LIGDLRNDGKIEVRGEE
-555 GRDETRTTYH
+555 GTRATYH

-579 PRQALAAARPSLVE
+579 PREALAAARPSLVE

-612 KEEEEGREAVSDH
+612 KEEEKGQEAVSDN

-649 NDANKRAGEPMRVRD
+649 NDANKRAGEPMQVRD

-672 IRDER
+672 MQA
-677 ERTHH
+677 
-682 DDR
+682 

>member
-1 MLSPYEKILF
+1 MLSPYEKIAF
-11 ALLAAV
+11 VLATAV
-17 SLYLASVTFRRM
+17 SLYLASVTFRYM
-29 TGTIMRGRGRLAW
+29 IGTIKRGQGQLAW
-42 DGLPGRLW
+42 DGLPGRLM
-50 TGVKALA
+50 TGIKALA

-63 RNRPLV
+63 RNRPLI
-69 SLAHTGI
+69 SLVHAAI

-90 VLEGLVTGFVFL
+90 VLEGMVTGFVFL
-102 EEGTAGQV
+102 ESGTVGGI
-110 YRLLVDLM
+110 YRLLVDLV
-118 TLAALAGM
+118 TAAVLAGT
-126 AALLIRRFIVKSTD
+126 AVLLIRRFIVRSTA
-140 LAVASN
+140 LSVASR
-146 VKLHPRAAGGIRRDS
+146 VKLHPGATAGIRRDS

-173 FRLVGASFD
+173 FRLLGASFD
-182 IALHGP
+182 IAIHGS
-188 DPWQPVAAL
+188 DPWQPFAGLV
-197 AAGLWSGLEPSLL
+197 AGLWMEAEPSFL

-215 ASWWIA
+215 TSWWIA

-228 LPWFPF
+228 LPWFPY

-239 LFMGPLN
+239 LFMGPFN
-246 LMTAPERTSPGALDA
+246 LMTSPERTSPGALDV
-261 LDFEDETIEQFGAG
+261 LDFEDESIEQFGAS

-280 DRTHITDAFACIMCN
+280 HRTQVADAFACIMCN

-327 KTLAAGGEDTE
+327 KSLAKGGEDTE
-338 PMLGYAMS
+338 PLLGYAMS

-351 ACTACGACT
+351 ACTTCGACA

-366 NEPMFDILAMRRN
+366 NEPMFDILDMRRN
-379 QVLMESAFPNELKG
+379 QVLMEGTFPRELKG
-393 AFTGIE
+393 AFNGIE

-415 EPLDFKVPTVAE
+415 QPLDFKVPTVAE
-427 KPDYDVLF
+427 NPGYEVLY

-452 AIATVL
+452 AIAAL
-458 HRAGVDFAVL
+458 MHRAGVDFAVL

-477 LARRAG
+477 VARRAG
-483 NEYLFSIAAEG
+483 NDYLFKTAAEG

-505 QAGRKKIVTGCPHCL
+505 RKKIVTGCPHCL
-520 HTLGSEYGALGGR
+520 HTLKNEYGALGGR
-533 FEVLHHTQ
+533 YEVLHHTR
-541 LIDELAKAGRLAMP
+541 LIEELVRAGRLAVR
-555 GRDETRTTYH
+555 GEAGARITFH

-571 RHGGEYEA
+571 RQGGEFEA
-579 PRQALAAARPSLVE
+579 PREALAATGPSLVE
-593 MARSRNR
+593 MARSRDR

-612 KEEEEGREAVSDH
+612 KEEENGRESVSDN
-625 RFREA
+625 RFGEA

-649 NDANKRAGEPMRVRD
+649 HDANTRAGEPMRVRD

-672 IRDER
+672 IQDEGA
-677 ERTHH
+677 RTS
-682 DDR
+682 

>member
-11 ALLAAV
+11 AIVTLV
-17 SLYLASVTFRRM
+17 SLYLAYVTFRRM
-29 TGTIMRGRGRLAW
+29 TGTIMRGQGHLSW
-42 DGLPGRLW
+42 DGFPGRFM
-50 TGVKALA
+50 TGIKALVS
-57 GQNNMI
+57 QNNMI
-63 RNRPLV
+63 RNRPFV
-69 SLAHTGI
+69 SLMHTLV
-76 AWGFILYMAVNLVD
+76 AWGFLIYMAVNLVD
-90 VLEGLVTGFVFL
+90 VLKGMVPGFVFPG
-102 EEGTAGQV
+102 ESDAGRV

-118 TLAALAGM
+118 TTAVLVGM
-126 AALLIRRFIVKSTD
+126 IALLTRRFVLKSPALT
-140 LAVASN
+140 VGPQ
-146 VKLHPRAAGGIRRDS
+146 VKLHPRAVDGIRRDS
-161 LIVGLFILGHVG
+161 LIVGIFILGHVG
-173 FRLVGASFD
+173 FRLLGASFE
-182 IALHGP
+182 IAVHGP
-188 DPWQPVAAL
+188 APWQPVAAL
-197 AAGLWSGLEPSLL
+197 TAGLWMNLEPSYL

-215 ASWWIA
+215 ACWWLA

-228 LPWFPF
+228 LPWFPY

-239 LFMGPLN
+239 LFMGPFN
-246 LMTAPERTSPGALDA
+246 LMTSPRRESPGALDA

-280 DRTHITDAFACIMCN
+280 NRTHITDAFACIMCN

-304 ATGKEL
+304 VTGKEL

-327 KTLAAGGEDTE
+327 KSLEKGGEDTE
-338 PMLGYAMS
+338 PLLTYAMS

-351 ACTACGACT
+351 ACTTCGACA

-366 NEPMFDILAMRRN
+366 NEPMFDILAMRQN
-379 QVLMESAFPNELKG
+379 QVLMESAFPNELKS

-415 EPLDFKVPTVAE
+415 ETLDFTVPTVTDN
-427 KPDYDVLF
+427 PDYEVLY

-458 HRAGVDFAVL
+458 HRAGVNFAVL

-477 LARRAG
+477 LARRSG
-483 NEYLFSIAAEG
+483 NEYLFSVAAEG
-494 NIETLNAAGAD
+494 NIETLNAGGAD
-505 QAGRKKIVTGCPHCL
+505 RKKIVTGCPHCL
-520 HTLGSEYGALGGR
+520 HTLKNEYGAMGGHYQ
-533 FEVLHHTQ
+533 VDHHTQ
-541 LIDELAKAGRLAMP
+541 LIEELIRDGRLEVSGDAGTP
-555 GRDETRTTYH
+555 ATYH

-571 RHGGEYEA
+571 RQGGVYDA
-579 PRQALAAARPSLVE
+579 PRGALDAAGPSLVE
-593 MARSRNR
+593 MARNKET

-612 KEEEEGREAVSDH
+612 KEEEPGRESVSDN

-630 RETGADTLAVG
+630 RDTGADTLAVG

-664 IAEIVAES
+664 VAEIVAES
-672 IRDER
+672 IQE
-677 ERTHH
+677 
-682 DDR
+682 

>member
-11 ALLAAV
+11 AIV
-17 SLYLASVTFRRM
+17 TVISLYLASVTFRRM
-29 TGTIMRGRGRLAW
+29 IGTIKRGQGRLAW
-42 DGLPGRLW
+42 DGFAGRLM
-50 TGVKALA
+50 TGIKALVT
-57 GQNNMI
+57 QNGMI
-63 RNRPLV
+63 RNRPFV
-69 SLAHTGI
+69 SLAHTAI
-76 AWGFILYMAVNLVD
+76 SWGFIIYLAVNLVD
-90 VLEGLVTGFVFL
+90 VLEGMISGFVFL
-102 EEGTAGQV
+102 GEGAAGQA
-110 YRLLVDLM
+110 YHLLVDLM
-118 TLAALAGM
+118 TAAVLAGM
-126 AALLIRRFIVKSTD
+126 AALLIRRYIVKPPS
-140 LAVASN
+140 LAVTPQ
-146 VKLHPRAAGGIRRDS
+146 VKLHPGAADGIARDS
-161 LIVGLFILGHVG
+161 LIVGFFILGHVG
-173 FRLVGASFD
+173 FRLLGASFD
-182 IALHGP
+182 IAIHGP

-197 AAGLWSGLEPSLL
+197 AAGLWMGLEPSTL

-215 ASWWIA
+215 ASWWMA
-221 IGLVLAF
+221 IGLVLVF
-228 LPWFPF
+228 LPWFPY

-239 LFMGPLN
+239 LFMGPFN
-246 LMTAPERTSPGALDA
+246 LMTSPGRSSPGAMDA

-275 RITDL
+275 RITEL
-280 DRTHITDAFACIMCN
+280 NRTHITDAFACIMCN

-304 ATGKEL
+304 VTGKEL

-327 KTLAAGGEDTE
+327 KSLAKGGEDTE
-338 PMLGYAMS
+338 PLLTYAMS

-351 ACTACGACT
+351 ACTTCGACA

-366 NEPMFDILAMRRN
+366 NEPMFDILAMRQH

-415 EPLDFKVPTVAE
+415 ETLDFKVPTVTE
-427 KPDYDVLF
+427 NPGYEVLY

-442 FDPGARDTAR
+442 FDSGARDTAR
-452 AIATVL
+452 AIATVM
-458 HRAGVDFAVL
+458 HRSGVDFAVL

-483 NEYLFSIAAEG
+483 NEYLFSVAAEG

-505 QAGRKKIVTGCPHCL
+505 RKKIVTGCPHCL
-520 HTLGSEYGALGGR
+520 HTLKNEYSAQGGCYQ
-533 FEVLHHTQ
+533 VMHHTS
-541 LIDELAKAGRLAMP
+541 LIDELTRAGKLAV
-555 GRDETRTTYH
+555 RSDEGSRTTYH

-579 PRQALAAARPSLVE
+579 PRNALAATGPSLVE
-593 MARSRNR
+593 MARSRDQ

-612 KEEEEGREAVSDH
+612 KEEEAGRESVSDN

-630 RETGADTLAVG
+630 RDTGADTLAVG

-649 NDANKRAGEPMRVRD
+649 NDANKRAGEPLQVRD

-672 IRDER
+672 IQE
-677 ERTHH
+677 
-682 DDR
+682 

>member
-1 MLSPYEKILF
+1 MLSPIEKTLF
-11 ALLAAV
+11 AIVAVV

-29 TGTIMRGRGRLAW
+29 IRIIERGQGRLSW
-42 DGLPGRLW
+42 DRPAGRLM
-50 TGVKALA
+50 TGIKAVVS
-57 GQNNMI
+57 QNNMI
-63 RNRPLV
+63 RNRPFV
-69 SLAHTGI
+69 SLAHTAI
-76 AWGFILYMAVNLVD
+76 AWGFILYVAVNLID
-90 VLEGLVTGFVFL
+90 VLEGMVPGFVL
-102 EEGTAGQV
+102 PGENAAGRI

-118 TLAALAGM
+118 TAAVLAGM
-126 AALLIRRFIVKSTD
+126 VVLLIRRFIVKSRTLD
-140 LAVASN
+140 VAPQ
-146 VKLHPRAAGGIRRDS
+146 VKLHPGAVDGIKRDS
-161 LIVGLFILGHVG
+161 LIVGFFILGHVG
-173 FRLVGASFD
+173 FRLLGASFD
-182 IALHGP
+182 IAIHGP

-197 AAGLWSGLEPSLL
+197 AAGLWADLGPSFQ
-210 TFGLH
+210 TAGLH

-221 IGLVLAF
+221 VGLVLAF
-228 LPWFPF
+228 LPWFPY

-239 LFMGPLN
+239 LFMGPFN
-246 LMTAPERTSPGALDA
+246 LMTSPDRNSPGAMDA
-261 LDFEDETIEQFGAG
+261 LDLEDETIEQFGAG

-280 DRTHITDAFACIMCN
+280 NRTHITDAFACIMCN

-310 SPAALEVNKRYH
+310 SPAALEVNKRYY

-327 KTLAAGGEDTE
+327 KTLATGGVDEE
-338 PMLGYAMS
+338 PLLTYAMS

-351 ACTACGACT
+351 ACTTCGACT

-366 NEPMFDILAMRRN
+366 NEPMFDILSMRQN

-405 QMAGDRMEWT
+405 QMATDRMEWT
-415 EPLDFKVPTVAE
+415 ETLDFKVPTVAE
-427 KPDYDVLF
+427 NPDYDVLL

-452 AIATVL
+452 AIATVM
-458 HRAGVDFAVL
+458 HRSGIDFAVL

-483 NEYLFSIAAEG
+483 NEYLFSMAAEG

-505 QAGRKKIVTGCPHCL
+505 RKRIVTGCPHCL
-520 HTLGSEYGALGGR
+520 HTLKNEYGALGGR
-533 FEVLHHTQ
+533 YEVMHHTQ
-541 LIDELAKAGRLAMP
+541 LIADLRIDGRIAVN
-555 GRDETRTTYH
+555 GEEGTRATYH

-579 PRQALAAARPSLVE
+579 PREALAAAGPNLVE

-612 KEEEEGREAVSDH
+612 KEEEEGREAVSDN

-672 IRDER
+672 MQE
-677 ERTHH
+677 
-682 DDR
+682 

>member
-11 ALLAAV
+11 AILAAV
-17 SLYLASVTFRRM
+17 SLYLATVTFRRM
-29 TGTIMRGRGRLAW
+29 IGTIKRGQGHLAW

-50 TGVKALA
+50 TGVKTLA

-76 AWGFILYMAVNLVD
+76 AWGFILYMAVNVVD
-90 VLEGLVTGFVFL
+90 VAEGLVTGFVFL

-118 TLAALAGM
+118 TLSALVGM
-126 AALLIRRFIVKSTD
+126 AALLIRRFIVKSAD
-140 LAVASN
+140 LAVAPN

-161 LIVGLFILGHVG
+161 LVVGCFILGHVG

-188 DPWQPVAAL
+188 APWQPVAAL
-197 AAGLWSGLEPSLL
+197 TAGLWSGLEPSWL

-221 IGLVLAF
+221 IGLVLVF

-239 LFMGPLN
+239 LFMGPFN
-246 LMTAPERTSPGALDA
+246 LMTSPERTSSGALDA

-327 KTLAAGGEDTE
+327 KSLAAGGEDTK

-415 EPLDFKVPTVAE
+415 ESLDFKVPTVAE
-427 KPDYDVLF
+427 HPDYDVLF

-494 NIETLNAAGAD
+494 NIETLNTVGAD
-505 QAGRKKIVTGCPHCL
+505 RSKIVTGCPHCL
-520 HTLGSEYGALGGR
+520 HTLGNEYGALGGR
-533 FEVLHHTQ
+533 FEVMHHTQ
-541 LIDELAKAGRLAMP
+541 LIEELAKTGRLKVQGEA
-555 GRDETRTTYH
+555 EKRTTYH

-672 IRDER
+672 IQDER
-677 ERTHH
+677 EHTHH

>member
-11 ALLAAV
+11 AIAMAV

-29 TGTIMRGRGRLAW
+29 IGMIKRGQGRLAW
-42 DGLPGRLW
+42 DGLPSRLM
-50 TGVKALA
+50 TGIKALA

-90 VLEGLVTGFVFL
+90 VLEGMVTGFVFL
-102 EEGTAGQV
+102 ENGTAGQI
-110 YRLLVDLM
+110 YRLVVDLM
-118 TLAALAGM
+118 TLAVLAGM
-126 AALLIRRFIVKSTD
+126 VALLIRRFIVKSTA
-140 LAVASN
+140 LAVAPQ
-146 VKLHPRAAGGIRRDS
+146 VKLHPGAADGIRRDS
-161 LIVGLFILGHVG
+161 LIVGCFILGHVG
-173 FRLVGASFD
+173 FRLLGASFD
-182 IALHGP
+182 IAIHGP

-197 AAGLWSGLEPSLL
+197 AAGLWTGLEPSFL

-221 IGLVLAF
+221 IGLVLVF
-228 LPWFPF
+228 LPWFPY

-239 LFMGPLN
+239 LFMGPFN
-246 LMTAPERTSPGALDA
+246 LMTSPDRVSPGALDA

-280 DRTHITDAFACIMCN
+280 NRTHITDAFACIMCN

-327 KTLAAGGEDTE
+327 KSLARGGEDTE
-338 PMLGYAMS
+338 PLLGYAMT

-351 ACTACGACT
+351 ACTACGACS

-366 NEPMFDILAMRRN
+366 NEPMFDILAIRQN

-415 EPLDFKVPTVAE
+415 ETLDFKVPTVAE
-427 KPDYDVLF
+427 NPGYEVLF

-442 FDPGARDTAR
+442 FDPAARDTAR
-452 AIATVL
+452 AIATVM

-505 QAGRKKIVTGCPHCL
+505 RKKIVTGCPHCL
-520 HTLGSEYGALGGR
+520 HTLKNEYGALGGR
-533 FEVLHHTQ
+533 YKVMHHTG
-541 LIDELAKAGRLAMP
+541 LIDELASAGRLAVR
-555 GRDETRTTYH
+555 GETGTRTTYH

-579 PRQALAAARPSLVE
+579 PRGALAATRPSLVE
-593 MARSRNR
+593 MARSRER

-612 KEEEEGREAVSDH
+612 KEEEEGREAVSDN

-649 NDANKRAGEPMRVRD
+649 NDANKRVGEPMRVRD

-672 IRDER
+672 LQDER

-682 DDR
+682 DDRQ

>member
-1 MLSPYEKILF
+1 MLTPYEKLLF
-11 ALLAAV
+11 ATLTV
-17 SLYLASVTFRRM
+17 ISLYVASITFRRM
-29 TGTIMRGRGRLAW
+29 IGTIKRGQGRLAW
-42 DGLPGRLW
+42 DGFAGRLM
-50 TGVKALA
+50 TGIKALVS
-57 GQNNMI
+57 QNDMI
-63 RNRPLV
+63 RNRPFV
-69 SLAHTGI
+69 SLAHTAI
-76 AWGFILYMAVNLVD
+76 AWGFILYMMVNLVD
-90 VLEGLVTGFVFL
+90 VLEGMVTGFGFPG
-102 EEGTAGQV
+102 EGAAGQA
-110 YRLLVDLM
+110 YRLVVDLM
-118 TLAALAGM
+118 TAAVLAGM
-126 AALLIRRFIVKSTD
+126 AALLIRRFIVKSPA
-140 LAVASN
+140 LEFAPR
-146 VKLHPRAAGGIRRDS
+146 VKLHADATDGIRRDS

-173 FRLVGASFD
+173 FRLLGASFD
-182 IALHGP
+182 IAIEGP
-188 DPWQPVAAL
+188 DPWQPVATL
-197 AAGLWSGLEPSLL
+197 AAGLWVDLDPSAL

-215 ASWWIA
+215 GSWWIA
-221 IGLVLAF
+221 VGLVLAF
-228 LPWFPF
+228 LPWFPY

-239 LFMGPLN
+239 LFMGPFN
-246 LMTAPERTSPGALDA
+246 LMTSPERSGPGAMDA

-280 DRTHITDAFACIMCN
+280 NRTHITDAFACIMCN

-327 KTLAAGGEDTE
+327 KSLAKGGEDTE
-338 PMLGYAMS
+338 PLLTYAMS

-351 ACTACGACT
+351 ACTTCGACT

-366 NEPMFDILAMRRN
+366 NEPMFDILAMRQH
-379 QVLMESAFPNELKG
+379 QVLMESAFPGELKG

-415 EPLDFKVPTVAE
+415 ETLDFKVPTAAE
-427 KPDYDVLF
+427 NPDYDVLF

-442 FDPGARDTAR
+442 FDPGAKDTAR

-468 GNDESCTGD
+468 GNEESCTGD

-494 NIETLNAAGAD
+494 NIETLNASGAD
-505 QAGRKKIVTGCPHCL
+505 RKKIVTGCPHCL
-520 HTLGSEYGALGGR
+520 HTLNNEYGALGGHY
-533 FEVLHHTQ
+533 EVVHHTR
-541 LIDELAKAGRLAMP
+541 LINDLASSGRLAVR
-555 GRDETRTTYH
+555 GDAGTRTTFH

-579 PRQALAAARPSLVE
+579 PREALSAARPSLVE

-600 SFCCGAGGAQVW
+600 SFCCGAGGAQIW
-612 KEEEEGREAVSDH
+612 KEEEEGRETVSDN
-625 RFREA
+625 RYREA

-672 IRDER
+672 MR
-677 ERTHH
+677 E
-682 DDR
+682 

>member
-1 MLSPYEKILF
+1 
-11 ALLAAV
+11 
-17 SLYLASVTFRRM
+17 
-29 TGTIMRGRGRLAW
+29 
-42 DGLPGRLW
+42 
-50 TGVKALA
+50 
-57 GQNNMI
+57 
-63 RNRPLV
+63 
-69 SLAHTGI
+69 
-76 AWGFILYMAVNLVD
+76 
-90 VLEGLVTGFVFL
+90 
-102 EEGTAGQV
+102 
-110 YRLLVDLM
+110 
-118 TLAALAGM
+118 
-126 AALLIRRFIVKSTD
+126 
-140 LAVASN
+140 
-146 VKLHPRAAGGIRRDS
+146 
-161 LIVGLFILGHVG
+161 
-173 FRLVGASFD
+173 
-182 IALHGP
+182 
-188 DPWQPVAAL
+188 
-197 AAGLWSGLEPSLL
+197 
-210 TFGLH
+210 
-215 ASWWIA
+215 
-221 IGLVLAF
+221 
-228 LPWFPF
+228 
-234 SKHAH
+234 
-239 LFMGPLN
+239 
-246 LMTAPERTSPGALDA
+246 
-261 LDFEDETIEQFGAG
+261 FGAG

-327 KTLAAGGEDTE
+327 NSVAADGEDTE
-338 PMLGYAMS
+338 PMLGYTMS

-405 QMAGDRMEWT
+405 QMAGDRMEWA
-415 EPLDFKVPTVAE
+415 ESLDFKVPTVAE

-505 QAGRKKIVTGCPHCL
+505 QAGRKRIVTGCPHCL
-520 HTLGSEYGALGGR
+520 HTLGNEYGALGGR

-541 LIDELAKAGRLAMP
+541 LIGELSKEGRLAMP
-555 GRDETRTTYH
+555 GRDGTRTTYH

-672 IRDER
+672 IQDER